1 MKLKSKIFKFLLLI
15 VICGMVI
22 PQKFSM
28 PVENGTKRN
37 YNQKSFWFYPW
48 GKSITHKGVD
58 IFAKS
63 GINVLS
69 STMGLVIYEGN
80 IKSGGNVVLLLGPK
94 WRLYY
99 YAHLKTIDTKRFSF
113 VKRGERIG
121 SVGDT
126 GASSSSL
133 FNSDIDPVSMAE
145 R

>member
-1 MKLKSKIFKFLLLI
+1 M
-15 VICGMVI
+15 ICGMVI

-28 PVENGTKRN
+28 PVENGTKRD

-63 GINVLS
+63 GTNVLS

-80 IKSGGNVVLLLGPK
+80 IKSGGNVVLVLGPK
-94 WRLYY
+94 WRLHY
-99 YAHLKTIDTKRFSF
+99 YAHLKTIDTKMIFF
-113 VKRGERIG
+113 CKKRREDRKCRRYWKC
-121 SVGDT
+121 SRK
-126 GASSSSL
+126 ASSSSL